1 MFNPQEIEI
10 EDLSKK
16 IFLKEPKEQH
26 SIQLIVEE
34 NIETVFFILLELLKK
49 GIQILFQNKN
59 IFEITEDEF
68 KLLRKYFHS
77 FGFEINLEIKQFG
90 EKHTTRKDFNDL
102 SEMNLT
108 FHNEILSYNIYFDF
122 YKDYSNLS

>member
-1 MFNPQEIEI
+1 MFNPEEIEI
-10 EDLSKK
+10 NKLAEK
-16 IFLKEPKEQH
+16 IFSCDPKNPH

-59 IFEITEDEF
+59 IFEITENEF
-68 KLLRKYFHS
+68 KLLKKYFQS
-77 FGFEINLEIKQFG
+77 FGFDINLEIKPFG
-90 EKHTTRKDFNDL
+90 EKHTIRTDFNKL

-108 FHNEILSYNIYFDF
+108 FHNDSVSYNIYFDF
-122 YKDYSNLS
+122 YKDYSQLS